1 MERQELEVIIEAM
14 LFAAGDPVPIETL
27 SEVLGTDKKTI
38 ISVVEN
44 MMERF
49 GEQDKGIQIR
59 EINGG
64 YQLCSNP
71 RYFQYVKK
79 LFEPRQKQGL
89 SQAAL
94 EALAI
99 IAYNQ
104 PVTKLG
110 VERIRGVNSDSS
122 INSLVERNLVMEAG
136 RMDAPGKPILYETTE
151 EFLRCF
157 GYKSIADLPEP
168 EEFLKSEEEIA

>member
-1 MERQELEVIIEAM
+1 MERQEIEAIVEAM
-14 LFAAGDPVPIETL
+14 LFAAGDPVPMETL
-27 SEVLGTDKKTI
+27 LEVLETDKKTLSI
-38 ISVVEN
+38 IIEH
-44 MMERF
+44 MIDEFTKQKR
-49 GEQDKGIQIR
+49 GIQIR

-71 RYFQYVKK
+71 EYFQFVKK

-94 EALAI
+94 ETLAI
-99 IAYNQ
+99 VAYNQ

-110 VERIRGVNSDSS
+110 VERIRGVNSDSA
-122 INSLVERNLVMEAG
+122 INSLVERNLVIDSG

-157 GYKSIADLPEP
+157 GYKSIADLPET
-168 EEFLKSEEEIA
+168 EELLKAEEEMT